1 MNDKKEVAVMPE
13 TAVVQSPIEVMRL
26 ALENNVDLEKVEKM
40 IELQAKWDAMEAKK
54 AYHLAMATFKKN
66 PPTILKDKTVGYKN
80 SDGSATG
87 YNHASLGNVTK
98 EINSSLSKHGFS
110 AAWKMTQPDN
120 NVEVTCTITHK
131 LGHSESTSIKSPA
144 DTSGKKNPIQ
154 AIASTVTY
162 LERYTLLALT
172 GLATHDQD
180 DDGVS
185 AGSGIMYI
193 TTKEKQIIID
203 MIADANADVVKF
215 LKCVGCESV
224 DEIPSGMFKAA
235 TTILTATKKL
245 KGKSN
250 DNS

>member
-13 TAVVQSPIEVMRL
+13 TAV
-26 ALENNVDLEKVEKM
+26 ALGPMAAAQILLEKNVDVEKIRDM
-40 IELQAKWDAMEAKK
+40 LQIQKEWEAMEAKK
-54 AYHLAMATFKKN
+54 AYHLAMAEFKKN

-80 SDGSATG
+80 NDGSATG

-98 EINSSLSKHGFS
+98 EINSSLSEHGFS

-120 NVEVTCTITHK
+120 SVEVTCTITHK
-131 LGHSESTSIKSPA
+131 FGHSESTSIKSPA

-154 AIASTVTY
+154 AIASTITY

-193 TTKEKQIIID
+193 TTKEKQVIID
-203 MIADANADVVKF
+203 MIADSNADVTKF

-235 TTILTATKKL
+235 TTILTATKRL

>member
-1 MNDKKEVAVMPE
+1 MDKELKTIED
-13 TAVVQSPIEVMRL
+13 TAVVAQGPM
-26 ALENNVDLEKVEKM
+26 AAAQAFLEKGVT
-40 IELQAKWDAMEAKK
+40 IENIKGMLEAQAIWDAMQAKK
-54 AYHLAMATFKKN
+54 AYVMAMAEFKKN

-80 SDGSATG
+80 NDGSATG

-98 EINSSLSKHGFS
+98 EINSSLSEHGFS

-131 LGHSESTSIKSPA
+131 FGHSESTSIKSPA

-193 TTKEKQIIID
+193 SPKEKQVIID
-203 MIADANADVVKF
+203 MIADSNADTTKF
-215 LKCVGCESV
+215 LKCVGCASI
-224 DEIPSGMFKAA
+224 DEIPSGMYKAA
-235 TTILTATKKL
+235 TTILTATKRL
-245 KGKSN
+245 KGKSDG
-250 DNS
+250 DN